1 MKKRCLIM
9 NLVMIILSTAFVSM
23 AHADPLSNWSLRY
36 TSSVELNAVTFGKG
50 MFVAVGCS
58 GTIVTSPDGK
68 AWTVRNSG
76 TTEDL
81 AGIVFGNNKFVAV
94 GFNLIL
100 TSLDGVTWTSKQ
112 TQGFGANP
120 SIAYGN
126 GLFVVASYTGEI
138 FTSSDGLNW
147 TLIQTTPCY
156 LKTPS
161 YGNGKFVIPGTRGY
175 GTGTYVYVSSNG
187 LNWSEY
193 NVVTGYQAND
203 SAFGNGLFVIVGQ
216 KYDAPHNGVILRSAD
231 GFHWTELDTEVIG
244 FGGIAYGD
252 LGFLVPA
259 GEGFLVSSDAVSWSL
274 MQGGWPF
281 GNATTFA
288 NSTYVTVGNT
298 IYQSDPV
305 SSTNNCT
312 TTVSNDQPI
321 SIPTTQEVTELIG
334 DEIANAPVYLGDI
347 ATGGNQMQFTLSFP
361 SYMGPVDEY
370 IAIQLP
376 NGTLFFFGPNGF
388 TTNVVAYNIGVT
400 SAQRKTIYN
409 PFDVY
414 KNGQPL
420 LSAGKWVVYSLVCP
434 SNGGDLIGAITNDF
448 PYDLL
453 YYTFAIHP

>member
-9 NLVMIILSTAFVSM
+9 NLVMIILLIAFVSV
-23 AHADPLSNWSLRY
+23 ANAGPLSNWSLRY
-36 TSSVELNAVTFGKG
+36 TSSVQLNAVTFGKG
-50 MFVAVGCS
+50 MFVAVGNS
-58 GTIVTSPDGK
+58 GTIVISPDGK
-68 AWTVRNSG
+68 GWTVTNSG

-81 AGIVFGNNKFVAV
+81 AGVVFGNNKFVAV
-94 GFNLIL
+94 GFNLIS

-112 TQGFGANP
+112 AQLFGANP

-126 GLFVVASYTGEI
+126 GLFVVASYAGKI
-138 FTSSDGLNW
+138 FTSSDGLDW

-193 NVVTGYQAND
+193 NVVAGYQAND

-231 GFHWTELDTEVIG
+231 GFHWTELDTEVVG

-252 LGFLVPA
+252 LGFLVPV

-288 NSTYVTVGNT
+288 NSTYVTVGST

-312 TTVSNDQPI
+312 TTVSNDLTLHVPI
-321 SIPTTQEVTELIG
+321 IFFGEVAACLDLQLVSDTVDFTVTGLEIITDLSPFDLCTPATLTQDFKLHVPSIV
-334 DEIANAPVYLGDI
+334 LGDVSYW
-347 ATGGNQMQFTLSFP
+347 ADFQYAQGLTFT
-361 SYMGPVDEY
+361 
-370 IAIQLP
+370 
-376 NGTLFFFGPNGF
+376 
-388 TTNVVAYNIGVT
+388 
-400 SAQRKTIYN
+400 
-409 PFDVY
+409 
-414 KNGQPL
+414 
-420 LSAGKWVVYSLVCP
+420 
-434 SNGGDLIGAITNDF
+434 LIGAGQN
-448 PYDLL
+448 
-453 YYTFAIHP
+453 